1 MSTMVAL
8 PMVSHSSTYPTHQS
22 AHLHQ
27 QSPTHD
33 QPRRH
38 KKMLRDGSGEV
49 WPDHAEL
56 LFAKAIQEYDRQSA
70 IASAQSP
77 YPPDLPSRNEFI
89 VKYLHNAGLER
100 TKQQVASHIQQLKKR
115 STKEAHHSTPSPS
128 FSHRSPST
136 SIASG
141 SYSDSSAY
149 YASSPAMAAF
159 TPSSSSLH
167 EPTVTSIAIRVN
179 DNPPLQVPQQ
189 NLVQVSGAG
198 LTARIRLLVP
208 PHQDPTTHLT
218 TSRIFAIVN
227 LSGSLPPMTTTQ
239 MTNKISVNNVFLLD
253 ETDSFLIQGN
263 QLYCPLRMSPQSS
276 MLAATQGSGSF
287 PFLVLYSSCLLFH
300 RSPSPNN
307 AGCLPFTE
315 IDIENFV

>member
-1 MSTMVAL
+1 
-8 PMVSHSSTYPTHQS
+8 
-22 AHLHQ
+22 
-27 QSPTHD
+27 
-33 QPRRH
+33 
-38 KKMLRDGSGEV
+38 MLRDGSGEV

-115 STKEAHHSTPSPS
+115 STKEGQHGTPSPS

-136 SIASG
+136 STSVASSG
-141 SYSDSSAY
+141 SYSDTSTNNAY
-149 YASSPAMAAF
+149 YTHSPSMAHF
-159 TPSSSSLH
+159 PPSSSHHALH
-167 EPTVTSIAIRVN
+167 SSDPSVTSIAIRVN
-179 DNPPLQVPQQ
+179 ENPPLQVPAQ
-189 NLVQVSGAG
+189 NLFQLPGSG

-227 LSGSLPPMTTTQ
+227 LSGALPALASTTL
-239 MTNKISVNNVFLLD
+239 TNKISVNNVFLLD
-253 ETDSFLIQGN
+253 ETDSFLVQGN
-263 QLYCPLRMSPQSS
+263 QIFCPLRMSPQSS
-276 MLAATQGSGSF
+276 MLAATQGTGK
-287 PFLVLYSSCLLFH
+287 
-300 RSPSPNN
+300 
-307 AGCLPFTE
+307 LPFSVF
-315 IDIENFV
+315 FVCIIFSHAPLALQASHCR